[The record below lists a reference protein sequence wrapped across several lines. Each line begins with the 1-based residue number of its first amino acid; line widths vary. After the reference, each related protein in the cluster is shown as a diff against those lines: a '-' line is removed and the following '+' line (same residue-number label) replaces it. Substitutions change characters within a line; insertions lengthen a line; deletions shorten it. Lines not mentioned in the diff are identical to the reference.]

1 MATTARTKIGRMRC
15 PNAHCES
22 NQAGNPDFGQ
32 LVAVYR
38 TEKGALSCSCQV
50 CDGRETVRP
59 FEAKYKHWEK
69 VIQPMGAQAE
79 PAPAAKGKNFLG
91 MQL

>member
-1 MATTARTKIGRMRC
+1 MRC
-15 PNAHCES
+15 PNVHCES

-59 FEAKYKHWEK
+59 FEAKFKHWEK
-69 VIQPMGAQAE
+69 VIQLMGGKAAPE
-79 PAPAAKGKNFLG
+79 ASPAAPAKKQNFLG
-91 MQL
+91 MSL